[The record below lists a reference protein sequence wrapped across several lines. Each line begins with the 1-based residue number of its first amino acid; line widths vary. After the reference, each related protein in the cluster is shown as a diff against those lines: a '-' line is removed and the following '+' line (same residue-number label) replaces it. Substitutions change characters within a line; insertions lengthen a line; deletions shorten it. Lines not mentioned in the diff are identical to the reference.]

1 MLFGKRKKSS
11 GAGRIETLVGRNTTV
26 TGDLSFTG
34 GLHIE
39 GEVIGDVLAG
49 DDSSILVLSE
59 EGLVR
64 GDIHVPNMVLNGRVE
79 GDVYASEHCELAPR
93 ARITGNVY
101 YHLIEMSMG
110 ATVNG
115 NLIHQEG
122 GKPRLEF
129 EPEVEAE
136 AEAEA
141 EAEPEPGAEA
151 TTEQPEGAAP
161 EVQQAEAS
169 PPAGEAGDATAAARS
184 TGSSPRRRKTAAAAG
199 DS

>member
-1 MLFGKRKKSS
+1 MLFGKRKKSG
-11 GAGRIETLVGRNTTV
+11 GAGRIETLVGRNTTI

-129 EPEVEAE
+129 EGSEEA
-136 AEAEA
+136 
-141 EAEPEPGAEA
+141 GAEA
-151 TTEQPEGAAP
+151 VQENEAPAAGDDAPEGVAEDAP
-161 EVQQAEAS
+161 RSE
-169 PPAGEAGDATAAARS
+169 TAARA
-184 TGSSPRRRKTAAAAG
+184 TSSRARKTAAGAG

>member
-129 EPEVEAE
+129 EPD
-136 AEAEA
+136 AEA

-151 TTEQPEGAAP
+151 ATEQPEGAGGEA
-161 EVQQAEAS
+161 QQAEAS
-169 PPAGEAGDATAAARS
+169 APAGEAGDATAAARS

>member
-1 MLFGKRKKSS
+1 MLFGKRKKSG

-39 GEVIGDVLAG
+39 GEVIGNVLAG

-129 EPEVEAE
+129 EPDAE
-136 AEAEA
+136 G
-141 EAEPEPGAEA
+141 GAEA
-151 TTEQPEGAAP
+151 KPEPEAAPSRQEGAT
-161 EVQQAEAS
+161 AETRADESVPARETGDSGAS
-169 PPAGEAGDATAAARS
+169 AGAAGS
-184 TGSSPRRRKTAAAAG
+184 TPRRRKTAAAGG